1 MKNRILISDRVYV
14 PLIFNSLPQLRIN
27 LCTMICSLRYTDKE
41 YTEYIYIRYTEFVI
55 QINELRIYS
64 EVNSLVPRTSL

>member
-41 YTEYIYIRYTEFVI
+41 YTEYIQNIYIYTYTIYRIRYTDKTNYGSI
-55 QINELRIYS
+55 AK
-64 EVNSLVPRTSL
+64 

>member
-41 YTEYIYIRYTEFVI
+41 YTEYIQNVYIYTRYTEFVI
-55 QINELRIYS
+55 QIEGITDL
-64 EVNSLVPRTSL
+64 

>member
-14 PLIFNSLPQLRIN
+14 PLISNSLPQLRIN

-41 YTEYIYIRYTEFVI
+41 YTEYIQNIYIYTIYRIRYTDKTNYGSI
-55 QINELRIYS
+55 AK
-64 EVNSLVPRTSL
+64 

>member
-1 MKNRILISDRVYV
+1 MKNKILISDRVYV

-41 YTEYIYIRYTEFVI
+41 YTEYIQNVYIYTQYTEFVI
-55 QINELRIYS
+55 QIKRI
-64 EVNSLVPRTSL
+64 TDIAK

>member
-1 MKNRILISDRVYV
+1 
-14 PLIFNSLPQLRIN
+14 
-27 LCTMICSLRYTDKE
+27 MICSLRYTDKE
-41 YTEYIYIRYTEFVI
+41 YTEYIYTRYTEFVI

>member
-27 LCTMICSLRYTDKE
+27 LCTMICSLPYTDKE
-41 YTEYIYIRYTEFVI
+41 YTEYIYTRYTEFVI
-55 QINELRIYS
+55 QIKRITD
-64 EVNSLVPRTSL
+64 L

>member
-41 YTEYIYIRYTEFVI
+41 YTEYIQNIYIYIYTIYRIRYTDRRNYGSI
-55 QINELRIYS
+55 AK
-64 EVNSLVPRTSL
+64 

>member
-41 YTEYIYIRYTEFVI
+41 YTEYIQSIYIYTIYRIRYTDKTNYGSI
-55 QINELRIYS
+55 AK
-64 EVNSLVPRTSL
+64 

>member
-41 YTEYIYIRYTEFVI
+41 YTEYIYTRYTEFVM
-55 QINELRIYS
+55 QIKRITD
-64 EVNSLVPRTSL
+64 L

>member
-41 YTEYIYIRYTEFVI
+41 YTEYIQNVYIYTQYTEFVI
-55 QINELRIYS
+55 QIKRITD
-64 EVNSLVPRTSL
+64 L